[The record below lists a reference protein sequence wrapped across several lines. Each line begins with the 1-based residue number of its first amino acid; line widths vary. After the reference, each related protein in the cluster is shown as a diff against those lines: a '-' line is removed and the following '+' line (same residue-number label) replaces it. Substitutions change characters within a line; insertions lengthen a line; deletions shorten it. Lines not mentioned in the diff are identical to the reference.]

1 MSIFDKL
8 KAGAGHRS
16 ESADELPVLG
26 RQEPD
31 AFPEGS
37 ARRSDA
43 QPDLGQDY
51 YEERLN
57 QELPSVNRRRGN
69 NKLINTL
76 GFILIVGG
84 GMALLY
90 AVNSGGGKRES
101 TQKLA
106 ANKQISNVL
115 PPLTMPDPPAPVA
128 PSPIP
133 LQPGAGTVNVPA
145 IQGGAQPIP
154 LQVADKNGPAKD
166 TAGKEPP
173 SWEDRK
179 LEGEM
184 LVGKPTGI
192 ANRGSAGAAAGED
205 GKPEVA
211 TVPGELAELLKPTV
225 TKAVSANLLPDRNYL
240 IAKGTSLD
248 CALETAIDSSVPGI
262 TTCRLTRDVYSD
274 NGHVVL
280 LDRGS
285 QLVGEYKGGIKR
297 GQARI
302 FVLWTRAKTPNGV
315 VVALDSPGADALG
328 RGGHSGWVDTHFM
341 ERFGAAI
348 MMSLVKDAF
357 AYARA
362 SVAEG
367 GGVSV
372 GGGDTDKLSTE
383 ILKNTI
389 NIPPT
394 LYINQGDHIQVMVA
408 RDLDFASVYRLDLK
422 Q

>member
-1 MSIFDKL
+1 MMGVFDML
-8 KAGAGHRS
+8 KRGSRQRNDAV
-16 ESADELPVLG
+16 DELPVLG
-26 RQEPD
+26 REQSEDLSEEASRPHSRQPQHS
-31 AFPEGS
+31 PE
-37 ARRSDA
+37 
-43 QPDLGQDY
+43 Y
-51 YEERLN
+51 YEERLD
-57 QELPSVNRRRGN
+57 QELPSVNRRKGN
-69 NKLINTL
+69 NKLVNAL
-76 GFILIVGG
+76 GFLLIIGG

-90 AVNSGGGKRES
+90 AVNSGGKKEPA
-101 TQKLA
+101 QKMPS
-106 ANKQISNVL
+106 NKQVSSVL
-115 PPLTMPDPPAPVA
+115 PPLAMSAPPPPVEPPPIQLQPNNA
-128 PSPIP
+128 MNVPPIQGDAKPIP
-133 LQPGAGTVNVPA
+133 LQTVEKDGSA
-145 IQGGAQPIP
+145 
-154 LQVADKNGPAKD
+154 KNQA
-166 TAGKEPP
+166 AGKQPP

-179 LEGEM
+179 LDGDM
-184 LVGKPTGI
+184 MVGKSGT
-192 ANRGSAGAAAGED
+192 ATSQSTAVAAGTTLTDEHS
-205 GKPEVA
+205 
-211 TVPGELAELLKPTV
+211 GELGGMLKPTV

-248 CALETAIDSSVPGI
+248 CALETAIDSSVPGL

-285 QLVGEYKGGIKR
+285 QLVGEYRGGLKR

-315 VVALDSPGADALG
+315 VVALDSPGTDALG
-328 RGGHSGWVDTHFM
+328 RSGHSGWVDTHFM

-348 MMSLVKDAF
+348 MLSLVKDTF

-372 GGGDTDKLSTE
+372 GGADTDKLSTE

-394 LYINQGDHIQVMVA
+394 LYVNQGDHIQIMVA
-408 RDLDFASVYRLDLK
+408 RDLNFASVYGLDFK
-422 Q
+422 K